1 MRLVIN
7 PKFPFTRRMGLPIA
21 FTGVFNLAH
30 SSKYLRT
37 NQMFD
42 YALYALYGGAKWN
55 DKFHELNG
63 LYPLHSF
70 ETLFLFPFN
79 FPPDFIAFTQCH
91 WQWHWLAKNSPVR
104 IFMALHPELLQHP
117 TSTFTRLSFSIVAHC
132 VYVTCGGP
140 AVAATLLSLSSTGA
154 AIRLG

>member
-70 ETLFLFPFN
+70 EYFSYSLSI
-79 FPPDFIAFTQCH
+79 FPPILSHLRSA
-91 WQWHWLAKNSPVR
+91 
-104 IFMALHPELLQHP
+104 
-117 TSTFTRLSFSIVAHC
+117 TSTGTGWQKIPQFAFLWHCIQSFYSIRH
-132 VYVTCGGP
+132 P
-140 AVAATLLSLSSTGA
+140 LSLDSHSPLLHTA
-154 AIRLG
+154 YT

>member
-7 PKFPFTRRMGLPIA
+7 PKFPFTRRMGIPLLSLA
-21 FTGVFNLAH
+21 FSIWPTRANICAQIKC
-30 SSKYLRT
+30 ST
-37 NQMFD
+37 M
-42 YALYALYGGAKWN
+42 LYMVYGGAKWN

-70 ETLFLFPFN
+70 EYFSYSLSI
-79 FPPDFIAFTQCH
+79 FPPILSHLRSATGTR
-91 WQWHWLAKNSPVR
+91 WLARNSPVR

>member
-7 PKFPFTRRMGLPIA
+7 PKFPFTRRMGIPLLSLA
-21 FTGVFNLAH
+21 FSIWPTRANICAQIKC
-30 SSKYLRT
+30 ST
-37 NQMFD
+37 M
-42 YALYALYGGAKWN
+42 LYMVYGGAKWN

-70 ETLFLFPFN
+70 EYFSYSLSI
-79 FPPDFIAFTQCH
+79 FPPILSHLRSATGTGWQKIPQFAFL
-91 WQWHWLAKNSPVR
+91 WHCIQSFYSIR
-104 IFMALHPELLQHP
+104 HP